1 MKNTLYILLAL
12 IVVWACNKEDYC
24 KKMVHTAYWNI
35 IYVDPNE
42 QSLYYQDTVLVFQPW
57 YKLLS
62 YYGNCHKCCP
72 DPVCLET
79 KALKVFNKTSNEI
92 ELTVELAGRGDY
104 KFNIPKLDTMFLT
117 PLPDYCKD
125 MTWGKVKDV
134 KYK

>member
-1 MKNTLYILLAL
+1 MKNPLYILLAL
-12 IVVWACNKEDYC
+12 IVFWACNKEDYC
-24 KKMVHTAYWNI
+24 KKDISTGYLHQVYL
-35 IYVDPNE
+35 DKDE
-42 QSLYYQDTVLVFQPW
+42 QSLYYQDTVLIFEPW
-57 YKLLS
+57 YKVIS
-62 YYGNCHKCCP
+62 YHGNCLKCCP
-72 DPVCLET
+72 APECLET
-79 KALKVFNKTSNEI
+79 KALKVFNKTPKEI